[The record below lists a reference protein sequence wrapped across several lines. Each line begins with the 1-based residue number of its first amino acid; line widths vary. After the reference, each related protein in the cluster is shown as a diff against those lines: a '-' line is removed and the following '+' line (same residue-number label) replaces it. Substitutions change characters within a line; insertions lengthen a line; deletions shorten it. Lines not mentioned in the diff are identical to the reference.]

1 MQMHTLI
8 LGENYTNKIE
18 EYSKITEILFSTK
31 DKTIVGINVKGT
43 RKSPLTF
50 IPFQPDLKNKKIN
63 QKGTIHFS
71 SKTII
76 HSENI
81 IKTQSASLIQK
92 MMLHIPLI
100 GQIYLDSRKL
110 FESFFRSKEKE
121 FKFAGMLIDTNT
133 LKPNYFLIRNRRKIL
148 SIHHT
153 QLANI
158 SSGAPTLDTNINF
171 NKVPVYLSDQL
182 ATKEANYALKKFFES
197 NYSSISNVKIK
208 VTSGTAVINGVCQ
221 FQDQKLSIEN
231 FLKDMDG
238 VISIENNIVCD
249 IELEIQIAK
258 KIAEAGIYQYG
269 IVSIKS
275 YQNKISLTGNLSS
288 RKHIDSILSIIYKIQ
303 PEKIIDNKISIIT

>member
-8 LGENYTNKIE
+8 LGENYKNEIE
-18 EYSKITEILFSTK
+18 EYSKLTEILFSTK
-31 DKTIVGINVKGT
+31 DKTIVGINVKGS
-43 RKSPLTF
+43 RKNPLTF
-50 IPFQPDLKNKKIN
+50 IPFQPDLQNKKTN

-71 SKTII
+71 SRTII

-81 IKTQSASLIQK
+81 INTQSVSLIQK
-92 MMLHIPLI
+92 MMLNIPLI
-100 GQIYLDSRKL
+100 SQIYLVSKKLIKSFSRSS
-110 FESFFRSKEKE
+110 ETG
-121 FKFAGMLIDTNT
+121 FKFAGMLIDANT

-153 QLANI
+153 QLVNI
-158 SSGAPTLDTNINF
+158 SSGAPSLDTNINF
-171 NKVPVYLSDQL
+171 NEVPVYLSDQL

-197 NYSSISNVKIK
+197 NYSSISNVNIK
-208 VTSGTAVINGVCQ
+208 VTSGTAIINGVCQ

-238 VISIENNIVCD
+238 IISIENNIVCD
-249 IELEIQIAK
+249 IELEVQIAK

-288 RKHIDSILSIIYKIQ
+288 RKHIDSVLSIIYKIE
-303 PEKIIDNKISIIT
+303 PEKLIDNKISVIT